1 MKLSDFRNLDRNNIG
16 GWPQGVKLVICA
28 LVLIVL
34 VTAGWWFKISD
45 QQDELKQKQSQ
56 EETLKREF
64 SEKQAKVVNLEA
76 LKVQLDEMSDMLRQ
90 LLLQLPNKTE
100 MPKLLVDISQAAL
113 SVGLETQL
121 FQPGAETIK
130 EGFYAEKPIQL
141 RMHGTYHQFGSFI
154 SAVAALPRVVILTM
168 RDISLKPVDNK
179 AGGQLSLEGIVNT
192 YHSVEEENAVSVNKP
207 VPRAGPVSPGAA
219 PVQQGGK

>member
-1 MKLSDFRNLDRNNIG
+1 MG
-16 GWPQGVKLVICA
+16 TP
-28 LVLIVL
+28 
-34 VTAGWWFKISD
+34 
-45 QQDELKQKQSQ
+45 
-56 EETLKREF
+56 KRYGIITDIH
-64 SEKQAKVVNLEA
+64 ANLEA

-121 FQPGAETIK
+121 FQPGAETVK
-130 EGFYAEKPIQL
+130 EGFYAEKPIQI

-168 RDISLKPVDNK
+168 RDVSLKPSDNK
-179 AGGQLSLEGIVNT
+179 ASGQLTLEGTVNT
-192 YHSVEEENAVSVNKP
+192 YHSIEENESGSAGTGNRAA
-207 VPRAGPVSPGAA
+207 PRTGAAKPGAA

>member
-1 MKLSDFRNLDRNNIG
+1 M
-16 GWPQGVKLVICA
+16 V
-28 LVLIVL
+28 
-34 VTAGWWFKISD
+34 AGWWFKISD
-45 QQDELKQKQSQ
+45 QQDELQKKQTQ
-56 EETLKREF
+56 EEGLKREF

-121 FQPGAETIK
+121 FQPGPETVK

-168 RDISLKPVDNK
+168 RDVSLKPTDLK
-179 AGGQLSLEGIVNT
+179 ATDKRVGGQLSLEGTVNT
-192 YHSVEEENAVSVNKP
+192 YHSVEEGENAS
-207 VPRAGPVSPGAA
+207 AGTGKKAAPKTGVAKPGAA
-219 PVQQGGK
+219 PVKGGK

>member
-16 GWPQGVKLVICA
+16 GWPQGVKLVFCFILFA
-28 LVLIVL
+28 LL
-34 VTAGWWFKISD
+34 VTAGWYFEISP
-45 QQDELKQKQSQ
+45 QQEELQGKQSK
-56 EETLKREF
+56 EEGLKREF

-76 LKVQLDEMSDMLRQ
+76 LKVQLEEMSDMLRQ

-121 FQPGAETIK
+121 FQPGPETVK
-130 EGFYAEKPIQL
+130 EGFYAEKPIQI
-141 RMHGTYHQFGSFI
+141 RMQGTYHQFGSFI

-168 RDISLKPVDNK
+168 RDVALKPTDKTNM
-179 AGGQLSLEGIVNT
+179 LSLEGTVNT
-192 YHSVEEENAVSVNKP
+192 YHSVEEDANAAGAANKP
-207 VPRAGPVSPGAA
+207 PAKPGATPA
-219 PVQQGGK
+219 QQGGK